1 MGKWSVPTVA
11 VALVVPAAALRQ
23 LGRVDEAIA
32 ELREAIRIQPE
43 LSTARGELEA
53 LLAEVS

>member
-11 VALVVPAAALRQ
+11 VALVVSAAALRQ

-32 ELREAIRIQPE
+32 ELREAIQIQPE

-53 LLAEVS
+53 VLAEVS

>member
-11 VALVVPAAALRQ
+11 APHR

-32 ELREAIRIQPE
+32 ELRKAIRIQPE
-43 LSTARGELEA
+43 LSTARAEFET